1 MCVVTFVILE
11 KMSSSKYDYYKGRK
25 E

>member
-1 MCVVTFVILE
+1 MCVITFVILE
-11 KMSSSKYDYYKGRK
+11 KMSSSKYDYYKRRK